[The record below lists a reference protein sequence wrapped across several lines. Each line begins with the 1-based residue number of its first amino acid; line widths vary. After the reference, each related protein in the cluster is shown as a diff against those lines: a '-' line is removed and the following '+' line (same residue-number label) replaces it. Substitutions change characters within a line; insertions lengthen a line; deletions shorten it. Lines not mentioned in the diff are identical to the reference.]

1 MRPTRNFRVTSV
13 AATLLFAAWS
23 AEAQQTRV
31 IVRRDSLVRGDS
43 SYMRITINRVAVDQ
57 MINEL
62 LHAKAMEEI
71 TARALHEAGLNDPAR
86 RDELQTRLSQLA
98 QRSAGL
104 MSKIELQCTR
114 GVPAA
119 EGYMGITYNDV
130 SAAGSDAVDPPPME
144 GRPELI
150 SVEPGSPAAKAG
162 LRRGDVLFS
171 VGGQDTRQPLPLATI
186 LKPGARVAVKFKR
199 DGTAKEVTVIVAK
212 RPDGYGPSTCVGIED
227 LIVRER
233 ATPVTR
239 MFRTPFPS
247 VPSRAPQAVAVAPMA
262 PISPI
267 APIFDGP
274 GGYVFSM
281 TPAFGGSSVAGAQ
294 MQIVDDDWRDLLG
307 VDKGLV
313 IVNVATGSPANESG
327 LHKGDV
333 IVSADD
339 SPVTT
344 VLSLRRLMNDADGK
358 SIKLQ
363 VVRKGKTQTVT
374 LRWQ

>member
-62 LHAKAMEEI
+62 LHAKAREEI

-104 MSKIELQCTR
+104 MSKIELQCAR

-119 EGYMGITYNDV
+119 EGYMGVTYNDV
-130 SAAGSDAVDPPPME
+130 SAPGSDAVDPPPME
-144 GRPELI
+144 GRPVLI

-199 DGTAKEVTVIVAK
+199 DGTAKEVTVLVAK

-233 ATPVTR
+233 AAPVTR
-239 MFRTPFPS
+239 MFRTPFPP
-247 VPSRAPQAVAVAPMA
+247 VPSSAPQAVTVA
-262 PISPI
+262 PI
-267 APIFDGP
+267 APIFAGP

-307 VDKGLV
+307 VDNGLV

-339 SPVTT
+339 SPVMT

>member
-1 MRPTRNFRVTSV
+1 MRPIRNFRMTSV

-23 AEAQQTRV
+23 AEAQQTRA
-31 IVRRDSLVRGDS
+31 IVRRDSLGRGDS
-43 SYMRITINRVAVDQ
+43 SYMRVTITSVALDQ
-57 MINEL
+57 MVNEL
-62 LHAKAMEEI
+62 LHSKAMEE
-71 TARALHEAGLNDPAR
+71 TTVRALREAAVNNPAR
-86 RDELQTRLSQLA
+86 RDELQTKLSLLA

-119 EGYMGITYNDV
+119 EGYMGITYTDV
-130 SAAGSDAVDPPPME
+130 TSPGSDAVDPPPVE
-144 GRPELI
+144 GRPVLI

-171 VGGQDTRQPLPLATI
+171 LGGQDTRQSLSLAAI
-186 LKPGARVAVKFKR
+186 LKSGARVPVKFKR
-199 DGTAKEVTVIVAK
+199 DGTAKEVTVLVAK
-212 RPDGYGPSTCVGIED
+212 RPDGYGPSTCVGVED
-227 LIVRER
+227 LIGRER
-233 ATPVTR
+233 EAP
-239 MFRTPFPS
+239 MAQLFRTPRLS
-247 VPSRAPQAVAVAPMA
+247 GSRAPQAVVVAPQM
-262 PISPI
+262 PVI
-267 APIFDGP
+267 AGQ
-274 GGYVFSM
+274 GNYVFSM

-294 MQIVDDDWRDLLG
+294 MQIVDDDWRDLLS

-363 VVRKGKTQTVT
+363 VVRKGKTQAVT

>member
-1 MRPTRNFRVTSV
+1 MRPACNFRVTSV
-13 AATLLFAAWS
+13 AATLLFVAWS

-31 IVRRDSLVRGDS
+31 IVRRDSLARGDS
-43 SYMRITINRVAVDQ
+43 SYLRITINRVAVDQ

-62 LHAKAMEEI
+62 LHAKSMEES
-71 TARALHEAGLNDPAR
+71 TARALHAAGMNDPAR
-86 RDELQTRLSQLA
+86 RDELQTKLSELA
-98 QRSAGL
+98 QRSARL
-104 MSKIELQCTR
+104 MSNIELQCTR

-119 EGYMGITYNDV
+119 EGYMGVTYNDV
-130 SAAGSDAVDPPPME
+130 SAPGSDAVDPPPVE
-144 GRPELI
+144 GRPVLI

-162 LRRGDVLFS
+162 LRRGDVLVS
-171 VGGQDTRQPLPLATI
+171 VGGQDTRQSLPVATI
-186 LKPGARVAVKFKR
+186 LKPGVRVAVKFKR
-199 DGTAKEVTVIVAK
+199 DGTAKEVTVLVAK
-212 RPDGYGPSTCVGIED
+212 RPDGYGPSTCVGVED

-233 ATPVTR
+233 AAPVTR
-239 MFRTPFPS
+239 MFRTPFLP
-247 VPSRAPQAVAVAPMA
+247 VPSRAPQVAIA

-267 APIFDGP
+267 APIFAGP

-307 VDKGLV
+307 VDNGLV
-313 IVNVATGSPANESG
+313 VVNVATGSPANESG

-344 VLSLRRLMNDADGK
+344 LLSLRRLMNNADGK

-363 VVRKGKTQTVT
+363 VVRKGKTQAVM